1 MDLLYMDANYSNFNP
16 LYLILGII
24 LGVLIL
30 SIESIFRY
38 KKVKAKI
45 MEENFHRIA
54 NSSSFVSCVL
64 EYIKRNEFI
73 KNILENN
80 TTSPDLF
87 KDMAKASLENSFSI
101 DYEKHIEYIPGT
113 TLENPLTY
121 LYKFPYFPTFESKQK
136 VFSETIRTNKM
147 IDVVLLN
154 MYIEHVEK
162 NIKELEE
169 EENEY
174 REFIKKLGADKE
186 GYDNYDY
193 EKLFRPRDTSDDIK
207 DNEDIDNEVNL
218 DKLVSIGTVEEFD
231 DNLKE
236 F

>member
-1 MDLLYMDANYSNFNP
+1 
-16 LYLILGII
+16 
-24 LGVLIL
+24 
-30 SIESIFRY
+30 
-38 KKVKAKI
+38 
-45 MEENFHRIA
+45 
-54 NSSSFVSCVL
+54 
-64 EYIKRNEFI
+64 
-73 KNILENN
+73 
-80 TTSPDLF
+80 
-87 KDMAKASLENSFSI
+87 MAKASLENSFSI